1 MSWFKAVSN
10 ISNTSH
16 NESGQDPESNKP
28 RTPTEPSATS
38 TPSGTA
44 SRSTAS
50 GSTSPVFGTRREA
63 RSAESKSAPGS
74 RSTSQGHTLRS
85 GTIINPTL
93 AQKLLDA
100 KKAKTAELKAA
111 RAAQKRKERE
121 EQEALKQ
128 LALANQQREQ
138 QQQQEQSQND
148 EREDQEQQ
156 PPADEEPEPD
166 QATEGEDQQ
175 PPGEENPG
183 PGQAAGGA
191 GDPDSSGG
199 SSSSSSDSEFD
210 DAQDEGP
217 NMQAELDGLK
227 AQITALQQALQA
239 VGGAPVAGAG
249 NRAIQGK
256 VLTIPEFAAPTEGQS
271 AELWI
276 SNLKR
281 LKLTAGATDD
291 QALNAALCALK
302 GTAGLWRENLE
313 MENHP
318 ACSNLATFYEEFV
331 KRFGR
336 ERSASDLLGLL
347 KNLKQKPNEPV
358 RDFADRINLN
368 LLTLGNAMKG
378 KLADL
383 ATQPETDQRNAGF
396 MTAFMN
402 LRPIYFCSGLLEY
415 LRTKIEPRYSE
426 TEDFDKLKE
435 LACELERTSKDS
447 QKVMALESKS
457 KADKEALA
465 KANAEIAALKKSSQ
479 VKPGGNQGQNKSNE
493 GNKEGTGPT
502 RFQKKIF
509 KVNKWKW
516 CDKCKQW
523 SKHIASE
530 CRGSKQQ
537 IASLTPMDPEVPP
550 EETTVTDWYF
560 DKLMQ
565 EN

>member
-10 ISNTSH
+10 TSSASH

-28 RTPTEPSATS
+28 KTPTEPSATS
-38 TPSGTA
+38 TPSGPA

-50 GSTSPVFGTRREA
+50 RSTSPVFGTRREA
-63 RSAESKSAPGS
+63 RSAESKSAPSS
-74 RSTSQGHTLRS
+74 RSTSRGHTLRS

-93 AQKLLDA
+93 AQKVLDA
-100 KKAKTAELKAA
+100 RKAKTAEQKAA

-128 LALANQQREQ
+128 LALANQQQEQ

-148 EREDQEQQ
+148 ERENREQQ
-156 PPADEEPEPD
+156 PPADEEPE
-166 QATEGEDQQ
+166 
-175 PPGEENPG
+175 

-217 NMQAELDGLK
+217 TMQAELDGLK
-227 AQITALQQALQA
+227 AQVTALQQALQA

-313 MENHP
+313 MENSP
-318 ACSNLATFYEEFV
+318 ACTNLATFYEEFV

-435 LACELERTSKDS
+435 LACELERTSKES
-447 QKVMALESKS
+447 QKVMALETKS

-465 KANAEIAALKKSSQ
+465 KANAEIALLKKSSQ
-479 VKPGGNQGQNKSNE
+479 VKSGGNQGQNKSNE
-493 GNKEGTGPT
+493 GNKESTGPT

-550 EETTVTDWYF
+550 EEATVTDWYF
-560 DKLMQ
+560 DKFMQ